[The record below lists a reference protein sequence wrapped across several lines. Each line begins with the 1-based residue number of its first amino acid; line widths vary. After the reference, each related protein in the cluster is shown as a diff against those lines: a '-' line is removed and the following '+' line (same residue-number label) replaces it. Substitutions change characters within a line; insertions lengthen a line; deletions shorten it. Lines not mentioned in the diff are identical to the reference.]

1 MQNHY
6 EVLGIKTSATSEEVR
21 RAYRVLARRYHPDVN
36 PGKASEERFKAIA
49 SAYSVLG
56 DQTKRDQ
63 FDAEYERFLL
73 HNSPAGF
80 RAYHKQ
86 KEDEQRARERFAKAQ
101 AQETARAQAEAQRA
115 KESVVEETARQSRI
129 KLKGGSPRRSS
140 KEPAAKE
147 SPPKPPSKVIANTL
161 SGLKQLFAKR
171 DSSTKPKGGEK
182 RVGVNRISVVEVS
195 ISVRD
200 TIMGVKKTVEI
211 SEPEGYRKVSV
222 SIPPGSRTGSV
233 VRMRSR
239 HKTDEELVLIVR
251 VAAHPLISMQ
261 TKGLVIEIPISISEA
276 ISGAS
281 VMVPT
286 LEEPVSIRIPA
297 GSQSGHEVRLKERG
311 LVQRDGT
318 KGDLFYRL
326 MVRVPESPDAV
337 GLASKAQELD
347 LYYETT
353 VRSALPKSLL
363 EIK

>member
-6 EVLGIKTSATSEEVR
+6 EVLGIKTSATAEEVR

-36 PGKASEERFKAIA
+36 PGKASEDKFKAIA

-56 DQTKRDQ
+56 DPAKRLQ

-101 AQETARAQAEAQRA
+101 AQEAARAQAEAQKTKVA
-115 KESVVEETARQSRI
+115 VEETARQSRI
-129 KLKGGSPRRSS
+129 KLKGGSPRRSAPEKKDS
-140 KEPAAKE
+140 NQLLTK
-147 SPPKPPSKVIANTL
+147 TL
-161 SGLKQLFAKR
+161 KGLKQIFAKN
-171 DSSTKPKGGEK
+171 DSTSKPKSTERRGGLS
-182 RVGVNRISVVEVS
+182 RISVVEVS

-200 TIMGVKKTVEI
+200 SIMGVKKTVEI
-211 SEPEGYRKVSV
+211 SEPEGFRKVSV

-239 HKTDEELVLIVR
+239 NKTDEELILIVR
-251 VAAHPLISMQ
+251 VAAHSIISMQ

-276 ISGAS
+276 INGAS
-281 VMVPT
+281 LMVPT
-286 LEEPVSIRIPA
+286 LEDPVSIRIPA

-311 LVQRDGT
+311 LVQRDGS

-326 MVRVPESPDAV
+326 MIRVPESPQAV
-337 GLASKAQELD
+337 GLADKSRELD
-347 LYYETT
+347 LYYETP
-353 VRSALPKSLL
+353 VRNSLPKSLL
-363 EIK
+363 DIK